1 VRDTTRHR
9 CRRLA
14 LFGDV
19 AKVARDSA
27 KYTIPFGMRLPRNVI
42 VLSWVSFFQ
51 DAASEMLYP
60 VLPLFLIGVLGAP
73 PIAIGLMEGLAEA
86 AASLMKVL
94 SGRWADRFSRKPLTA
109 AGYGLSSIAKG
120 LIALAHGWVFV
131 LFCRVLDRCGK
142 GVRTSPRDAL
152 IASDTPAEL
161 RGRAFGFHRACDT
174 AGAVV
179 GPLLGLMLYEMLHK
193 QMRALFVFALL
204 PALVSVALVA
214 LVREGVA
221 PPKARAATNVEQA
234 SLSPA
239 YYRVVIFLTIFSL
252 ANFSDAFIIV
262 RIKQLGLGFVAVL
275 LAYALYNA
283 SYALLSYPAGILS
296 DRLPRS
302 RVFVAGLIAFALAY
316 LGLGFTSV
324 AWSVWWLLPVYGAYA
339 ALTDGVGKAWI
350 SDFLPP
356 ASMGYG
362 LGLYQGMMGGAS
374 LIAGIWAGLLWGV
387 DGTLPFLISGV
398 VVGVLAI
405 ALSVRNVLNVRMLG
419 YKRGERSFW

>member
-1 VRDTTRHR
+1 M
-9 CRRLA
+9 LA
-14 LFGDV
+14 
-19 AKVARDSA
+19 
-27 KYTIPFGMRLPRNVI
+27 LPRNVI

-51 DAASEMLYP
+51 DVASEMLYP
-60 VLPLFLIGVLGAP
+60 ILPLFLVGVLGAP

-86 AASLMKVL
+86 TASFMKVL
-94 SGRWADRFSRKPLTA
+94 SGHWADRFARKPLTA
-109 AGYGLSSIAKG
+109 AGYGISSVAKG

-131 LFCRVLDRCGK
+131 LFCRILDRCGK

-152 IASDTPAEL
+152 IASDTPPEL

-193 QMRALFVFALL
+193 QMRALFIFALL
-204 PALVSVALVA
+204 PALISVALVA
-214 LVREGVA
+214 FVREGVT
-221 PPKARAATNVEQA
+221 PPKASAAMNA
-234 SLSPA
+234 KPAPLSPA
-239 YYRVVIFLTIFSL
+239 YYRVVIFLTIFCL

-302 RVFVAGLIAFALAY
+302 RVFAVGLIAFALAY
-316 LGLGFTSV
+316 LGLGLISV
-324 AWSVWWLLPVYGAYA
+324 AWPVWLLLPVFGAYA

-350 SDFLPP
+350 ADFLPP

-362 LGLYQGMMGGAS
+362 LGLYQGVMGGAS
-374 LIAGIWAGLLWGV
+374 LIAGIWAGLLWGAN
-387 DGTLPFLISGV
+387 GTLPFLISGTV
-398 VVGVLAI
+398 VAVLAV
-405 ALSVRNVLNVRMLG
+405 ALCVRSVLNGRMLG
-419 YKRGERSFW
+419 YKRSERSFW